1 MGLVMSKK
9 CAALAEAFITQFAT
23 VWLLSSVDS
32 FVNFQIF
39 IVVKMLF
46 ANFTVIQLLRVRF
59 SFFIFLALAFFIVSF
74 HIIFAPEFPVTLI
87 TFERFQVVVSYKLMP
102 FSVG

>member
-1 MGLVMSKK
+1 MSKK

-32 FVNFQIF
+32 FVNFQMG
-39 IVVKMLF
+39 IVVKMF
-46 ANFTVIQLLRVRF
+46 FTNFTVIQFLRVQFRF
-59 SFFIFLALAFFIVSF
+59 FTFLALASFVVSC
-74 HIIFAPEFPVTLI
+74 HIIFTFEFPVALI
-87 TFERFQVVVSYKLMP
+87 TFERFQFVVNFKLVP